1 MNGKGGIFQSLNVRK
16 RAMSAQQYRKL
27 AISDRYRTPGFID
40 YEDLERKYWKNVTFV
55 SPIYGADVGGSITDD
70 DVDVSLTAVSSFPEK
85 ET

>member
-1 MNGKGGIFQSLNVRK
+1 MNGKGGIFQSLNMRK
-16 RAMSAQQYRKL
+16 RAMNAQQYRKL

-70 DVDVSLTAVSSFPEK
+70 DVDVSGK
-85 ET
+85 